1 MGTAR
6 CLYVRP
12 EKLFCLHGKNSKR
25 DTNFRRKLV
34 TQTHQVLPTGSST
47 LASFF
52 SSCSSFLFFPIPHVY
67 IIILCHWWSTPSVP
81 GPSWWPLGGFAG
93 QCRGTRGDLQRRA
106 ELVRAGAG
114 LCKAPLGRDRPR
126 GFSDWRCFF
135 LFVTPKRGGWGDWLS
150 PFTVF
155 FFPFDFFPVL
165 FDQQRMVKKWDVSK
179 KHRDSWG
186 FTRPELG
193 FD

>member
-1 MGTAR
+1 MPLVIYAISAR
-6 CLYVRP
+6 
-12 EKLFCLHGKNSKR
+12 
-25 DTNFRRKLV
+25 
-34 TQTHQVLPTGSST
+34 
-47 LASFF
+47 
-52 SSCSSFLFFPIPHVY
+52 PI
-67 IIILCHWWSTPSVP
+67 
-81 GPSWWPLGGFAG
+81 PLGGFAG

-126 GFSDWRCFF
+126 GFSDRRWGLFF
-135 LFVTPKRGGWGDWLS
+135 FVTPKSGGVGVTDFHLS
-150 PFTVF
+150 PF